1 MQIAIV
7 GDPAGGYVQR
17 LAAAATELG
26 HTPHVIAF
34 DQFDLGVSGGRPR
47 TGSEVCDP
55 EQLDAVVVRTMPPGT
70 LEQVVWR
77 MDLLAGLEAQGLAIV
92 NSPKALECAVDK
104 ALTTQRLA
112 LARIPVPD
120 TIVCESFERA
130 MAAWSE
136 LGRDVLVKPLFGS
149 EGRGIVRIC
158 EEEIAV
164 RVLRTLTRM
173 GSVLYLQRCLDTTG
187 GDLRL
192 LLLDGQLLGAIRRIP
207 GAGEFRANLA
217 CAGTAIAYE
226 PTDAERE
233 LAVRA
238 AEVTQSVFAGVD
250 LMYDDDGQPLVI
262 EVNAVP
268 GWKGLQQACRV
279 NVAEVFLR
287 WLESRVSAG
296 ARK

>member
-7 GDPAGGYVQR
+7 GDPAGSYVQL
-17 LAAAATELG
+17 LAATATKLG
-26 HTPHVIAF
+26 HIPHIIAF
-34 DQFDLGVSGGRPR
+34 DQLNLAVSDGRLII
-47 TGSEVCDP
+47 GSEICEP

-77 MDLLAGLEAQGLAIV
+77 MDLLAALEARGIAVV
-92 NSPKALECAVDK
+92 NPPKALECAVDK

-112 LARIPVPD
+112 LSGIPVPN
-120 TIVCESFERA
+120 TVVCESFERA

-149 EGRGIVRIC
+149 EGRGIVRVC

-164 RVLRTLTRM
+164 RVFRTLTRL
-173 GSVLYLQRCLDTTG
+173 GSVLYLQRCLETTN

-207 GAGEFRANLA
+207 DAGEFRANLA

-226 PTDAERE
+226 PSERERE
-233 LAVRA
+233 LAEHA
-238 AEVTQSVFAGVD
+238 AQVTQSVFAGVD
-250 LMYDDDGQPLVI
+250 LMYDDDGEPLVI

-268 GWKGLQQACRV
+268 GWKGLQQACRI
-279 NVAEVFLR
+279 NVAEVFLH
-287 WLESRVSAG
+287 WLQRRVG
-296 ARK
+296 TDTRK